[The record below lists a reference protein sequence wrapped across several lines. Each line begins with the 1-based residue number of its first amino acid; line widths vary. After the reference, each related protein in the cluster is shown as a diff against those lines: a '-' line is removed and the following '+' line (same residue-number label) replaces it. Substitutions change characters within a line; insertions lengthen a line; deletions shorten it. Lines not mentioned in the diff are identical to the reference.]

1 MTTYDDGRHSR
12 ELRADARVDLA
23 VAPVGTRVW
32 CERLDGSRELV
43 GRAPLSTLILPPGSL
58 VLSFEVPGHV
68 PARLPILLT
77 HGETLQIRVALPPLA
92 SAPPGMLYVPAGRFL
107 FGSEDSSVERRGY
120 LQAAPLHEVW
130 TQAYFIARHEVTFGE
145 WTDVQGQASVKCVY
159 EGSHVIVHFS
169 GLIPNGQYTCW
180 IVAFDAPGFNG
191 STLANAFTFGPLGL
205 QDGSQNGFVAD
216 ADGDGQIT
224 GTLPPGPMSLIHT
237 RDFDG
242 CLTDEFEFHVAI
254 VYHGDGLTHGAA
266 PGPVCTW
273 AVQRAVVFKP

>member
-1 MTTYDDGRHSR
+1 MKRISKF
-12 ELRADARVDLA
+12 
-23 VAPVGTRVW
+23 
-32 CERLDGSRELV
+32 
-43 GRAPLSTLILPPGSL
+43 SL
-58 VLSFEVPGHV
+58 VLAMSLVF
-68 PARLPILLT
+68 
-77 HGETLQIRVALPPLA
+77 
-92 SAPPGMLYVPAGRFL
+92 S
-107 FGSEDSSVERRGY
+107 
-120 LQAAPLHEVW
+120 AAPGRG
-130 TQAYFIARHEVTFGE
+130 QAPLRNYESDLSPLVLAQISDVNGNPPASLDTLLYFSRRCQSGAPLVPIIAPDNHQVTFGE

-159 EGSHVIVHFS
+159 EGSHIVTHFS

-191 STLANAFTFGPLGL
+191 TNLANAFTFGPLGL

-216 ADGDGQIT
+216 DEGEGQISA
-224 GTLPPGPMSLIHT
+224 TLPPGPMSLIHT

-273 AVQRAVVFKP
+273 AVQRAVVFKPYQPKTTTDQY